1 MFTIGDKVVAKE
13 DFIVDGVDI
22 LITKGTRGICKAAL
36 NQSMTIVV
44 HFEGQSN
51 PWQIS
56 SSYISL
62 YMEES
67 VPQKSPKSYDS
78 IQDYLVGAC
87 KFAID
92 QESGGFFKWIELV
105 KVTIPFSEIGRKNL
119 AYYKEKAKA
128 NGWEE

>member
-36 NQSMTIVV
+36 NQNMTIVV

-119 AYYKEKAKA
+119 TYYKEKAKA

>member
-36 NQSMTIVV
+36 NQNMTIVV

-56 SSYISL
+56 SNYIGL
-62 YMEES
+62 YMEGD

-92 QESGGFFKWIELV
+92 QESGGFFKWVELV
-105 KVTIPFSEIGRKNL
+105 KITISFSEIGKKNL